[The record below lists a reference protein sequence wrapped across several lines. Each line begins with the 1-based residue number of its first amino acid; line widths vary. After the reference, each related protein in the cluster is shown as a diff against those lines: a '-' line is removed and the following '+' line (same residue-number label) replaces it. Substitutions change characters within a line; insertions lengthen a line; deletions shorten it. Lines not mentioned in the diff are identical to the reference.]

1 MEYHRYQSSKNV
13 EFCQAIGT
21 SHIFPKHCHESVYIL
36 GLMDHG
42 ASYCVGEEDAGSI
55 VQSNEAFMI
64 NPGQVHSG
72 VPITSEGISYS
83 LLSVDTSFMGE
94 LASDLLETDGVL
106 PEFNKIVDSN
116 KAINQK
122 LRELFQILQ
131 TNQDNLQTESELNEA
146 LSVLINHYSSI
157 HSKPLLK
164 GEEKKRL
171 KLAKDYLSSNLSE
184 KMTLSEV
191 AEQVKLSQYY
201 FTRLFKKKTGI
212 SPHAYRTQLRL
223 DAAKNLLKKGRNFSD
238 IAVSTGFTDQS
249 HFTNTFK
256 AYMGI
261 TPGQY
266 LK

>member
-13 EFCQAIGT
+13 EFSQAIGT

-42 ASYCVGEEDAGSI
+42 ASYCVGEEDSGSI
-55 VQSNEAFMI
+55 VQPNEAFMI

-72 VPITSEGISYS
+72 IPITSYGISYS
-83 LLSVDTSFMGE
+83 LLSVDTSLMGE
-94 LASDLLETDGVL
+94 LTSDLIETEGVL

-116 KAINQK
+116 KTVNQK
-122 LRELFQILQ
+122 LRGLFQVLQ
-131 TNQDNLQTESELNEA
+131 TSQDNLQTESELNET
-146 LSVLINHYSSI
+146 LSVLINHYSSTR
-157 HSKPLLK
+157 SKPLLK
-164 GEEKKRL
+164 GEEKKRI

-212 SPHAYRTQLRL
+212 SPHAYRTQQRL
-223 DAAKNLLKKGRNFSD
+223 DAAKSFLKKGRNLSEV
-238 IAVSTGFTDQS
+238 AVSTGFTDQS